1 MEESILHFFKMAIPF
16 ADHIRRF
23 TRKTTLPFF
32 LIDREGEGGD
42 KGPFLAG
49 EIFSQ
54 VYHGMIPSIGWNF
67 FFDIF

>member
-32 LIDREGEGGD
+32 LMYREGGCGD

-49 EIFSQ
+49 EIFPQ
-54 VYHGMIPSIGWNF
+54 VYHGMIPSMGWNF
-67 FFDIF
+67 VFDIF